1 MAKREFKVTNNINL
15 EGARLI
21 FKNFKG
27 EKKQWNAKDD
37 RNFGVLIDHELAE
50 QLEEDGWNVRYLKP
64 REEGDEPQP
73 WLKVKVKFGDYPPI
87 VNFITSK
94 GRRRLDEDTIEMLD
108 YTPYKNVD
116 LIIRPYNY
124 PATED
129 RPGGVAAYLKSIY
142 FTVFEDDFEKKYSDI
157 PYLDE
162 EDNGEEE
169 D

>member
-1 MAKREFKVTNNINL
+1 MAKDFKVTSTINI

-27 EKKQWNAKDD
+27 EKLKYNEKGN
-37 RNFGVLIDHELAE
+37 RNFGVLIDPELAE
-50 QLEEDGWNVRYLKP
+50 ELKEDGWKIMYLKP

-73 WLKVKVKFGDYPPI
+73 WMKVKVKFGDYPPI
-87 VNFITSK
+87 INLITSK
-94 GRRRLDEDTIEMLD
+94 GRRRLDEDTVDMLD
-108 YTPYKNVD
+108 WTQAKNVD

-142 FTVFEDDFEKKYSDI
+142 VTVAEDEFEQKYADI

-162 EDNGEEE
+162 DEKYEEE
-169 D
+169 